1 MDYVYP
7 HEQAQVPTPPENP
20 FLSVHLPLT
29 FLSVGLALF
38 FVGENRALKQ
48 KTSEV
53 EYEAKGREWAL
64 SNLEWRKASGEKQLK
79 DLGEFKDKLEKANT
93 DRKALV
99 DQSSATQA
107 QFTSMMKELDELAR
121 GGDKDAALI
130 ISSYGIKVNDTAP
143 AAPAPSAAPAPAAA
157 PTPAAP
163 APAPAPA
170 VKPK

>member
-20 FLSVHLPLT
+20 FLSIHLPLT

-38 FVGENRALKQ
+38 FLGESRALKQ

-64 SNLEWRKASGEKQLK
+64 SNLEWRKATGEKQLK
-79 DLGEFKDKLEKANT
+79 DLGDFKDKLDKANEE
-93 DRKALV
+93 RKALV
-99 DQSSATQA
+99 AQSAATQA

-130 ISSYGIKVNDTAP
+130 ISSYGIKVND
-143 AAPAPSAAPAPAAA
+143 AA
-157 PTPAAP
+157 PAAP
-163 APAPAPA
+163 APAPAPSAPASVPA
-170 VKPK
+170 VKPAEAAKPK

>member
-7 HEQAQVPTPPENP
+7 HEQAQAPTPPENP

-38 FVGENRALKQ
+38 FWGESRALKQ

-53 EYEAKGREWAL
+53 EYEAKQRDWAL
-64 SNLEWRKASGEKQLK
+64 SNIEWRKTTGEKQLK
-79 DLGEFKDKLEKANT
+79 DLGDFRDKLDKANEE
-93 DRKALV
+93 RKALV
-99 DQSSATQA
+99 AQSAATQA

-130 ISSYGIKVNDTAP
+130 ISSYGIKVNDTP
-143 AAPAPSAAPAPAAA
+143 PAAPAPAAA
-157 PTPAAP
+157 PAEKPAEA
-163 APAPAPA
+163 A
-170 VKPK
+170 KPK

>member
-38 FVGENRALKQ
+38 FLGENRALKQ

-64 SNLEWRKASGEKQLK
+64 SNLEWRKATGEKQLK
-79 DLGEFKDKLEKANT
+79 DLGDFKDKLDKANEE
-93 DRKALV
+93 RKALV
-99 DQSSATQA
+99 AQSAATQA

-130 ISSYGIKVNDTAP
+130 ISSYGIKVND
-143 AAPAPSAAPAPAAA
+143 AA
-157 PTPAAP
+157 PAAP
-163 APAPAPA
+163 APAPAPSAPASVPA
-170 VKPK
+170 VKPAEAAKPK

>member
-20 FLSVHLPLT
+20 FLSIHLPLT

-38 FVGENRALKQ
+38 FLGENRALKQ

-64 SNLEWRKASGEKQLK
+64 SNLEWRKTTGEKQLK
-79 DLGEFKDKLEKANT
+79 DLGEFKDKLEKANGE
-93 DRKALV
+93 RKALV
-99 DQSSATQA
+99 DQSAATQA

-130 ISSYGIKVNDTAP
+130 IGSYGIKVNDTAP
-143 AAPAPSAAPAPAAA
+143 AAPAPAVPSAV

-163 APAPAPA
+163 APAPAP
-170 VKPK
+170 VTTPKPK

>member
-38 FVGENRALKQ
+38 FLGENRALKQ
-48 KTSEV
+48 KASEV
-53 EYEAKGREWAL
+53 EYETKGREWAL
-64 SNLEWRKASGEKQLK
+64 SNLEWRKATGEKQLK
-79 DLGEFKDKLEKANT
+79 DLGDFKDKLDKANEE
-93 DRKALV
+93 RKALV
-99 DQSSATQA
+99 AQSAATQA

-130 ISSYGIKVNDTAP
+130 ISSYGIKVNDAAP
-143 AAPAPSAAPAPAAA
+143 AA
-157 PTPAAP
+157 PAAP

-170 VKPK
+170 EKPAAKPAEPAKPK

>member
-38 FVGENRALKQ
+38 FLGENRALKQ

-64 SNLEWRKASGEKQLK
+64 SNLEWRKATGEKQLK
-79 DLGEFKDKLEKANT
+79 DLGDFKDKLDKANEE
-93 DRKALV
+93 RKALV
-99 DQSSATQA
+99 KQSVETQA
-107 QFTSMMKELDELAR
+107 KFTSMMKELDELR
-121 GGDKDAALI
+121 IGGDKDAALI
-130 ISSYGIKVNDTAP
+130 ISSYGIKVND
-143 AAPAPSAAPAPAAA
+143 AA
-157 PTPAAP
+157 PAAP

-170 VKPK
+170 PSAPASVPAVKPAEAAKPK